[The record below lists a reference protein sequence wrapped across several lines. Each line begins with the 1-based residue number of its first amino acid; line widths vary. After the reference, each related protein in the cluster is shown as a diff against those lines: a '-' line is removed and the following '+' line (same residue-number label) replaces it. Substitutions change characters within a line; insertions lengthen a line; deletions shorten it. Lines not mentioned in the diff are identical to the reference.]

1 MKLLKAVL
9 WDIVITEAAVQITRQ
24 VSDRV
29 YCQVSDKIYWQVRR
43 PVYRQ
48 VNRPVGD
55 EIEGEL
61 K

>member
-24 VSDRV
+24 VAGQVYRPVNSRV
-29 YCQVSDKIYWQVRR
+29 YWQITRQVD
-43 PVYRQ
+43 RQ

-55 EIEGEL
+55 EIEG
-61 K
+61 